1 MKRSLLIFAVFFWGV
16 SVSAQIYDGI
26 TQPTKFRLLL
36 PVTKSLHAGNTGVSP
51 MVGYKYDAAG
61 WLSVTPVLQYN
72 LNTESLSPQVWLN
85 LNYRNTCYLLFRST
99 YDSKTERFRETLSA
113 TIKLPLNFMVDAT
126 WEDMYD
132 GVVFARNDRLQVV
145 GGFADKRI
153 ILNAGY
159 SMRRLSGFVANIRFK
174 VTEYNW
180 LQLRYDSGAETI
192 GISVALQFNRL

>member
-36 PVTKSLHAGNTGVSP
+36 PVVKSLHGSSTGISP
-51 MVGYKYDAAG
+51 MFGYKYEAAE
-61 WLSVTPVLQYN
+61 WLSVTPMLQYN
-72 LNTESLSPQVWLN
+72 LNTDNLSPQVWLN
-85 LNYRNTCYLLFRST
+85 LNYRKTYYLLSRSI

-126 WEDMYD
+126 WEDMCD
-132 GVVFARNDRLQVV
+132 GTGFVLNDRLQVV
-145 GGFADKRI
+145 GGFAEKRF

-159 SMRRLSGFVANIRFK
+159 AMRRLPGFIANIRFK
-174 VTEYNW
+174 ITEYNW

-192 GISVALQFNRL
+192 GISVALQVNRL